1 MKRAVFVLA
10 AVLMALPL
18 FVAGAQSATRD
29 GRTLTVSKSQG
40 LSENG
45 ETVFVSGS
53 GFDTEGGIYVAM
65 CVIAPAEQLPS
76 PCGGGANAASGASLW
91 ISNDPRYPNL
101 ATPWGEGGS
110 FSGSIT
116 FGPVIAPGYDCRVVA
131 CAVYTRADHFRTN
144 DRSADLFVPVTF
156 GVQAPTATPTT
167 GGTSG
172 ATPTATPSP
181 TATPT
186 PANAPQATVS
196 ADGLEVT
203 AGTMVLTSTKTE
215 DLDAEGETVT
225 VSGVGYD
232 LEQGVY
238 VALCAVPED
247 GAAPGPCSAGGAGQS
262 AWISSNPPDFGAAR
276 AIPFEPGGVFEVELL
291 LRPVIDGSTDCR
303 EVACAIATRADDT
316 AAADRTRDVLLPVSF
331 AAAANETAT
340 PEASPSASPSPMPEA
355 TPTPTPAEPPDDS
368 GGTSIWLFV
377 LAGAGIAVL
386 GAIAVVVTRK
396 GRGIVGSALVMLAL
410 FIAGCGGGSHEGS
423 TPTQPTG
430 ADTPIVVLDEK
441 PVPQLPVTVLSAD
454 GREVT
459 VTDTSRIVS
468 LWGNITE
475 VVYGLGLGDS
485 VVGRDSSATFPE
497 VADLPLVTRAHD
509 TSAEG
514 VLALN
519 PTLVLASSGNSG
531 PAAAL
536 DHIRNVGIPVI
547 VFDDPDGV
555 DDIAPRIREIAAA
568 LGVPNAGEELVA
580 ITQASIAESQDEIPD
595 EAEPLRV
602 AFLYMRGTAGVY
614 LIAGPGSGADSMI
627 AAAGGVDAG
636 TAMGLDD
643 AFTPITSE
651 ALAQAAPDV
660 ILMTTSGLASVGGI
674 EGLVEIPGIAQTP
687 AGKERRIVTIEDSL
701 LYSYGPRTH
710 VAIRLLIQQFYGG
723 APGAG

>member
-1 MKRAVFVLA
+1 MKRLIFIFFV
-10 AVLMALPL
+10 VLLALPV
-18 FVAGAQSATRD
+18 FAAGAQSATS
-29 GRTLTVSKSQG
+29 GSRTLTVSKSQG

-65 CVIAPAEQLPS
+65 CVIQPAGQLPS

-101 ATPWGEGGS
+101 ATPWGEGGT

-116 FGPVIAPGYDCRVVA
+116 FGPVILSGYDCREIA
-131 CAVYTRADHFRTN
+131 CAIYTRADHFRTN
-144 DRSADLFVPVTF
+144 DRSDDLFVPVSF
-156 GVQAPTATPTT
+156 GAQVPTPTPTA

-172 ATPTATPSP
+172 STPTPSPTP

-186 PANAPQATVS
+186 PALAPEVTLS
-196 ADGLEVT
+196 ADGREVT
-203 AGTMVLTSTKTE
+203 AGTMVLSSTKTK
-215 DLDAEGETVT
+215 DLDPEGELVS

-232 LEQGVY
+232 LQQGVY
-238 VALCAVPED
+238 VALCAVPEE
-247 GAAPGPCSAGGAGQS
+247 GEAPGPCSAGGGDLS
-262 AWISSNPPDFGAAR
+262 AWISSNPPAFGVGR

-291 LRPVIDGSTDCR
+291 LRPVIDGATDCR

-316 AAADRTRDVLLPVSF
+316 ATDDRTRDVMLPVTF
-331 AAAANETAT
+331 ARAAAETTPTPSAPASTGTAT
-340 PEASPSASPSPMPEA
+340 PEPTADAAAQPSDE
-355 TPTPTPAEPPDDS
+355 DS
-368 GGTSIWLFV
+368 GGSNLWLFV
-377 LAGAGIAVL
+377 LAGAGVAVL
-386 GAIAVVVTRK
+386 GVVALVATRK
-396 GRGIVGSALVMLAL
+396 GRGVVGSVVVISLL
-410 FIAGCGGGSHEGS
+410 FVAGCSEEPHSGT
-423 TPTQPTG
+423 TPTADSG
-430 ADTPIVVLDEK
+430 ADTPIVVLDER
-441 PVPQLPVTVLSAD
+441 PTPQLPVTVLSAD

-475 VVYGLGLGDS
+475 VVYGLGLGEN

-519 PTLVLASSGNSG
+519 PTLVLASTENSG

-536 DHIRNVGIPVI
+536 NHIRNVGVPVI
-547 VFDDPDGV
+547 MFDDPQGV
-555 DDIAPRIREIAAA
+555 DDIGPRIRDIAAA
-568 LGVPNAGEELVA
+568 LGVPEAGEDLVA
-580 ITQASIAESQDEIPD
+580 ITEASIGESQQAIPD
-595 EAEPLRV
+595 DAERLRV

-627 AAAGGVDAG
+627 AAAGGIDAG
-636 TAMGLDD
+636 TAMGLHD

-651 ALAQAAPDV
+651 ALAEAAPDV
-660 ILMTTSGLASVGGI
+660 ILMTTSGLESVGGI
-674 EGLVEIPGIAQTP
+674 DGLVQIPGIAQTP
-687 AGKERRIVTIEDSL
+687 AGKERRVVTIEDSL

-723 APGAG
+723 TSGAG